1 MANLTSA
8 AKNIFDDLLTL
19 EVNVVLKPG
28 MTARKLPEPVQA
40 LLDVMGDYDNWMAVF
55 AARLNPV
62 WMEYRA
68 DASRGRTGPPQLPAR
83 TLQRVWS
90 DGGLIAAVPYEPIC
104 EGDGT
109 EVTEEAFDKL
119 RERARTAEVMLRLL
133 LNEGRFPG
141 GDDGSGMILKRIY
154 RNCDQIKGVLS
165 RQASADAMPTSKD
178 LTRQATKARVMQL
191 SADDVL
197 IVRKVWEVGTESIAM
212 QTVAQIDGDVVTRI
226 QAARAT
232 LADQPIHDLHREAVG
247 NAMKHW
253 QFLVETLV
261 TVTTKAAGFLF
272 R

>member
-1 MANLTSA
+1 
-8 AKNIFDDLLTL
+8 
-19 EVNVVLKPG
+19 
-28 MTARKLPEPVQA
+28 
-40 LLDVMGDYDNWMAVF
+40 
-55 AARLNPV
+55 
-62 WMEYRA
+62 
-68 DASRGRTGPPQLPAR
+68 
-83 TLQRVWS
+83 
-90 DGGLIAAVPYEPIC
+90 
-104 EGDGT
+104 
-109 EVTEEAFDKL
+109 
-119 RERARTAEVMLRLL
+119 
-133 LNEGRFPG
+133 
-141 GDDGSGMILKRIY
+141 
-154 RNCDQIKGVLS
+154 
-165 RQASADAMPTSKD
+165 MPTSKD

-261 TVTTKAAGFLF
+261 TITTKAAGFLF